1 MNDCNDQN
9 DDGYETGVS
18 DMMSMKYKHHPSFAT
33 LPPSSPFSSI
43 SSISSTTPT
52 NFANSQQQQSPIYN
66 LGNNASYHYHH
77 QQYQQ
82 SQMLNL
88 TENNSQSTYNHHHP
102 NDNMAIYGASSSAHN
117 DPYNFASHEFQHQMN
132 SHFSDVNDGKMMMS
146 LDHHSDNAMKE
157 SMKFSQPPK
166 YHQNENGST
175 NGNPGDFFS
184 TLLDDKNMSLT
195 EKTNSS
201 KLDAT
206 KKRGRKRKVKDED
219 NG

>member
-1 MNDCNDQN
+1 MNECNDQN

-88 TENNSQSTYNHHHP
+88 NENNSQSSYNHHLP
-102 NDNMAIYGASSSAHN
+102 NDNMIYGAASAAHN
-117 DPYNFASHEFQHQMN
+117 DPYNFANHEFQQQMN
-132 SHFSDVNDGKMMMS
+132 SHFGDVNDGKMMMS
-146 LDHHSDNAMKE
+146 LDHHADNAMKD
-157 SMKFSQPPK
+157 SMKFSQP
-166 YHQNENGST
+166 HNNGVT

-184 TLLDDKNMSLT
+184 TLLDDKSMSLA
-195 EKTNSS
+195 EKTNSQS

-219 NG
+219 NMR